1 MPYGAKN
8 GTVNWM
14 DFVSFGR
21 GEDALLL
28 IPGLGDGLRTV
39 KGMALS
45 LSWLYREYAK
55 AYRVYVF
62 SRRNALPEGFT
73 IRDMADDLK
82 GAMDALGLRRA
93 DVLGVSQ
100 GGMIAQY
107 LAIYYPKLV
116 RRLALGV
123 TAARVNPVME
133 GAVNGWIRMAG
144 AGDYGAIV
152 RDMLLRMYSAEYIK
166 RYGWLFPAVSRLTR
180 PRERDVLRFIN
191 LARACLTCS
200 SYPELDRIKCLALVL
215 GGKDDKVL
223 TCEASREIAG
233 ALGCEL
239 YMYEGL
245 GHAAYEEAKD
255 FNSRISRFFNE

>member
-1 MPYGAKN
+1 MVHTIQKD
-8 GTVNWM
+8 GTSI
-14 DFVSFGR
+14 DCVSFGR
-21 GEDALLL
+21 GSRPLVML
-28 IPGLGDGLRTV
+28 PGLSFQRV
-39 KGMALS
+39 KGAAPALRYM
-45 LSWLYREYAK
+45 YREFGK
-55 AYRVYVF
+55 SHRVYVIDKK
-62 SRRNALPEGFT
+62 NEVPEGYT
-73 IRDMADDLK
+73 VRDMADDTAY
-82 GAMDALGLRRA
+82 AMERLGLSDA

-107 LAIYYPKLV
+107 LAIYYPKLA

>member
-1 MPYGAKN
+1 
-8 GTVNWM
+8 
-14 DFVSFGR
+14 
-21 GEDALLL
+21 
-28 IPGLGDGLRTV
+28 
-39 KGMALS
+39 
-45 LSWLYREYAK
+45 
-55 AYRVYVF
+55 
-62 SRRNALPEGFT
+62 
-73 IRDMADDLK
+73 
-82 GAMDALGLRRA
+82 
-93 DVLGVSQ
+93 
-100 GGMIAQY
+100 
-107 LAIYYPKLV
+107 
-116 RRLALGV
+116 
-123 TAARVNPVME
+123 
-133 GAVNGWIRMAG
+133 MAG